1 MLSLQN
7 YIVENL
13 SITLPIFEANTKIW
27 PKEGKFAP
35 ISIQVGDHV
44 EDRKSQRHVTNNEIV
59 DAVYAA
65 KNDIKK
71 LLQDGAIKVARKGD
85 KKQYTFV
92 ICDTKKDPQYPL
104 SVVGFV
110 SWADSKFKK
119 MNVII
124 KTVAKYKD
132 FAALIRKDN
141 EYEKHIYLY

>member
-7 YIVENL
+7 YITENL
-13 SITLPIFEANTKIW
+13 QINLPIFEANTKIW
-27 PKEGKFAP
+27 PKPGKFAP
-35 ISIQVGDHV
+35 ISIQIGDHV
-44 EDRKSQRHVTNNEIV
+44 EDRKNQRHVSNNKIV

-71 LLQDGAIKVARKGD
+71 LLQDGSLKIVRKGED
-85 KKQYTFV
+85 LYTFV
-92 ICDTKKDPQYPL
+92 ICDTKKDPAYPL

-132 FAALIRKDN
+132 FAALIRKDS
-141 EYEKHIYLY
+141 EHEKHIYLY

>member
-7 YIVENL
+7 YITENL
-13 SITLPIFEANTKIW
+13 QINLPIFEANTKIW
-27 PKEGKFAP
+27 PKQGKFAP
-35 ISIQVGDHV
+35 ISIQIGDHV
-44 EDRKSQRHVTNNEIV
+44 EDRKSQRHVNNNEII

-71 LLQDGAIKVARKGD
+71 LLQDGGIKIVRKGE
-85 KKQYTFV
+85 KLYTFV
-92 ICDTKKDPQYPL
+92 ICDTKKDPEYPL

-132 FAALIRKDN
+132 FAALIRKDS
-141 EYEKHIYLY
+141 EHEKHIYLY

>member
-7 YIVENL
+7 YITENL
-13 SITLPIFEANTKIW
+13 QINLPIFEANTKIW
-27 PKEGKFAP
+27 PKQGKFAP
-35 ISIQVGDHV
+35 ISIQIGDHV
-44 EDRKSQRHVTNNEIV
+44 EDRKSQRHVNNNEII

-71 LLQDGAIKVARKGD
+71 LLQDGGIKIVRKGE
-85 KKQYTFV
+85 KLYTFV
-92 ICDTKKDPQYPL
+92 ICDTKKDPEYPL

-132 FAALIRKDN
+132 FAALIRKDS

>member
-7 YIVENL
+7 YITENL
-13 SITLPIFEANTKIW
+13 QINLPIFEANTKIW
-27 PKEGKFAP
+27 PKSGKFAP
-35 ISIQVGDHV
+35 ISIQIGDHV
-44 EDRKSQRHVTNNEIV
+44 EDRKSQRHVNNNEII

-71 LLQDGAIKVARKGD
+71 LLQDGSIKIVKKGE
-85 KKQYTFV
+85 KLYTFV
-92 ICDTKKDPQYPL
+92 ICDTKKDPEYPL

-132 FAALIRKDN
+132 FAALIRKDS